1 MATSKQITANYIEY
15 IGKEVV
21 DNFGG
26 SYQNFETLGK
36 TWRQTLPYSANL
48 ESFVMTKTDLFLR
61 LLDNNE
67 QNNFNMMYNV
77 CYGIA
82 EHLSKY
88 LIKKSPEMTRKKA
101 TQQVVNSI
109 FFDSA
114 RFIERFKKLYKRPIN
129 TENVGYVVS
138 NPGVLAMYRAIQAK
152 QQ

>member
-1 MATSKQITANYIEY
+1 MATSKQITANYIEF
-15 IGKEVV
+15 IGKQVV

-36 TWRQTLPYSANL
+36 VWRQNLPYSADL
-48 ESFVMTKTDLFLR
+48 ENFVMVKTDLFLR

-101 TQQVVNSI
+101 TQQVVNNI
-109 FFDSA
+109 FFDSV
-114 RFIERFKKLYKRPIN
+114 RFVEKFKKIYKHPIDMTN
-129 TENVGYVVS
+129 TGYVVS
-138 NPGVLAMYRAIQAK
+138 NPGVIAMYNSIQAK
-152 QQ
+152 QH